1 MAFSLKRVDIENFKY
16 FIAGLGA
23 LPVAILYSFLRLNYK
38 LTSNWIFLLFIALA
52 FLCGHYLWVFA
63 KSFFFEKRNFI
74 EGGLD
79 EDYSRSIGPCYHWNR
94 LLYLVGRYTM
104 DTLCFRI

>member
-1 MAFSLKRVDIENFKY
+1 MVTQGRKDCQTIQRKGERIPPRPEGRGFQCARMIENFKY

-63 KSFFFEKRNFI
+63 KSFFLKKEISLK
-74 EGGLD
+74 
-79 EDYSRSIGPCYHWNR
+79 ED
-94 LLYLVGRYTM
+94 
-104 DTLCFRI
+104 